1 MTKRD
6 VRASSEQHNG
16 TKRALEVRHLVMIA
30 LGGVIGSGL
39 FVSSGYTIGQAGPLG
54 AVLAYV
60 VLLSLEAFGF
70 FATDGFAAGDEA
82 GFGLKRDFFEEERKQ
97 QR

>member
-1 MTKRD
+1 
-6 VRASSEQHNG
+6 
-16 TKRALEVRHLVMIA
+16 MIA

-39 FVSSGYTIGQAGPLG
+39 FVSSEYTIGQAGPLG

-70 FATDGFAAGDEA
+70 FATDGFAAGD
-82 GFGLKRDFFEEERKQ
+82 
-97 QR
+97 